1 MTDQEWFDLGQE
13 YRAMFGEM
21 IPRMMLPA
29 DEEAA
34 AAIVRE
40 AIETHD
46 DSVFERNFPA
56 SAAI

>member
-1 MTDQEWFDLGQE
+1 MTGQDWFDLNQK
-13 YRAMFGEM
+13 YIAVFGEK

-34 AAIVRE
+34 AAIVRQ

-56 SAAI
+56 SAVI